1 MAPKPRVRIIG
12 AGGTIAGSGPSATSS
27 SYEPGRVDTKD
38 LIASVD
44 GLGRV
49 AEIEVETLFS
59 TGSEDLGPPQ
69 WLQLARRVQALSE
82 RSDLDGIVITHGTDT
97 LEEGA
102 FFLDLVCR
110 TEMPVVMT
118 AAMRASTALSADG
131 PANIYNATLAAIDSR
146 LRRSGVMAAINGLL
160 LPGQQLV
167 KTNSVALEAF
177 RSYPGGPAGKIVGE
191 RLLLFGG
198 VRREPL
204 SGAFAHLLD
213 SESDLPEIAIVHLHG
228 GCGDAPLRAWKNG
241 RCSGLVIAGF
251 GAGTMPQPLAEAA
264 RQMAAEGCVIVVSS
278 RVGEVTVLPETM
290 TLHGPDFL
298 ASGFLNPPK
307 SALLLA
313 LALADGRSA
322 SEINQLLNQFRGG
335 AGDFTR
341 GALNG

>member
-1 MAPKPRVRIIG
+1 MASKPRIRIIG

-44 GLGRV
+44 GLGRM
-49 AEIEVETLFS
+49 AEIDVETLFS

-69 WLQLARRVQALSE
+69 WLKLARRIQELS
-82 RSDLDGIVITHGTDT
+82 DQPDVDGIVVTHGTDT

-110 TEMPVVMT
+110 TGKPVVMT

-131 PANIYNATLAAIDSR
+131 PANIYSAALAAADHR
-146 LRRSGVMAAINGLL
+146 LRRSGVMLAINGLL
-160 LPGQQLV
+160 LPGQQAV
-167 KTNSVALEAF
+167 KTNSVALDAF
-177 RSYPGGPAGKIVGE
+177 RSYPGGPAGRIVGE

-198 VRREPL
+198 ARPEPL

-213 SESDLPEIAIVHLHG
+213 SNNDLPEVAVVYLHG
-228 GCGDAPLRAWKNG
+228 GCGDAPLRVWRDR

-251 GAGTMPQPLAEAA
+251 GAGTMPQPLAAAA
-264 RQMAAEGCVIVVSS
+264 REMAAEGCVIVVSS
-278 RVGEVTVLPETM
+278 RVGEATVLPETM

-313 LALADGRSA
+313 LALGDGRSA
-322 SEINQLLNQFRGG
+322 LEINQLLNRFRGG
-335 AGDFTR
+335 ASDFT
-341 GALNG
+341 

>member
-1 MAPKPRVRIIG
+1 
-12 AGGTIAGSGPSATSS
+12 
-27 SYEPGRVDTKD
+27 
-38 LIASVD
+38 
-44 GLGRV
+44 
-49 AEIEVETLFS
+49 
-59 TGSEDLGPPQ
+59 
-69 WLQLARRVQALSE
+69 
-82 RSDLDGIVITHGTDT
+82 
-97 LEEGA
+97 
-102 FFLDLVCR
+102 
-110 TEMPVVMT
+110 
-118 AAMRASTALSADG
+118 
-131 PANIYNATLAAIDSR
+131 
-146 LRRSGVMAAINGLL
+146 MAAINGLL

-177 RSYPGGPAGKIVGE
+177 RSYPGGPAGRIVGE